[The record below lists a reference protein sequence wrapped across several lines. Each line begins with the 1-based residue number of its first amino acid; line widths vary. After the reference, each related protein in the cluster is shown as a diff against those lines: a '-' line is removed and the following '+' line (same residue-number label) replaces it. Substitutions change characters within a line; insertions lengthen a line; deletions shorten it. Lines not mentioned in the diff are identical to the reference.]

1 MRVQVISA
9 YPAVRSGLAA
19 LLRAQPGWTVVGEA
33 APDALVPSAVP
44 PDVVLFDLEAAP
56 DAETFA
62 GWLDQLRPAGGA
74 VLLLPER
81 SHGTLDGAV
90 GGSIGR
96 LVAAAESA
104 GVGLGALGRDISVEE
119 IVAAITAVGAGLLAL
134 DRRQAAVLWTP
145 QEPVIAT
152 GAHAPALGDEPLTP
166 REREVLQ
173 LLAEGLPN
181 KLIAQRLHVSDHT
194 VKFHVSSIMLKLN
207 AASRTEAVTVAA
219 RRGLLIL

>member
-1 MRVQVISA
+1 MRVQIISA
-9 YPAVRSGLAA
+9 YPAIRSGLAA
-19 LLRAQPGWTVVGEA
+19 LLRAQPGWEVVGEA
-33 APDALVPSAVP
+33 APETLAPSTTP
-44 PDVVLFDLEAAP
+44 PYVVLFDLATAP

-62 GWLDQLRPAGGA
+62 RWLDQLRPAGGA
-74 VLLLPER
+74 VVLLPER
-81 SHGTLDGAV
+81 SRGTLDGAASGV
-90 GGSIGR
+90 VGR
-96 LVAAAESA
+96 LVAVAESSGA
-104 GVGLGALGRDISVEE
+104 GLGALGRDASVEE
-119 IVAAITAVGAGLLAL
+119 IVAAIAAVGAGLLAL
-134 DRRQAAVLWTP
+134 DRRQAAALWAP

-152 GAHAPALGDEPLTP
+152 GAHTPAPGEEPLTP

>member
-1 MRVQVISA
+1 MRVQIISA
-9 YPAVRSGLAA
+9 YPAIRSGLAA
-19 LLRAQPGWTVVGEA
+19 LLRAQPGWEVVGEA
-33 APDALVPSAVP
+33 APEMLAPSATP
-44 PDVVLFDLEAAP
+44 PDVVLFDLATPP

-62 GWLDQLRPAGGA
+62 GWLDQLRPTGGA
-74 VLLLPER
+74 AVLLPER
-81 SHGTLDGAV
+81 ARNGLDGTA
-90 GGSIGR
+90 GGIVSR
-96 LVAAAESA
+96 LVAVAELA
-104 GVGLGALGRDISVEE
+104 GLGLGALGRDASVEE
-119 IVAAITAVGAGLLAL
+119 IVAAIAAVGAGLLAL
-134 DRRQAAVLWTP
+134 DRRQAAALWMP
-145 QEPVIAT
+145 PEPVIAS
-152 GAHAPALGDEPLTP
+152 GAHAPAPGEEPLTP

>member
-9 YPAVRSGLAA
+9 YPAIRSGLAA
-19 LLRAQPGWTVVGEA
+19 LLRAQPGWTVVGET
-33 APDALVPSAVP
+33 APDALAPASPP
-44 PDVVLFDLEAAP
+44 PDVALFDLETAP

-62 GWLDQLRPAGGA
+62 RWLDLVHPAGGV

-81 SHGTLDGAV
+81 SRGALDGGVRGLGQLAATAETV
-90 GGSIGR
+90 G
-96 LVAAAESA
+96 A
-104 GVGLGALGRDISVEE
+104 GLGALGRDATVEE
-119 IVAAITAVGAGLLAL
+119 IVAAIAAVGAGLLAL
-134 DRRQAAVLWTP
+134 DRRQAAALWAP
-145 QEPVIAT
+145 QEPVIA
-152 GAHAPALGDEPLTP
+152 GSAHAAATPGDEQLTP
-166 REREVLQ
+166 RERDVLQ

-181 KLIAQRLHVSDHT
+181 KLIAQRLQVSDHT

>member
-19 LLRAQPGWTVVGEA
+19 LLRAQAGWTVVGEA
-33 APDALVPSAVP
+33 APDTLVPPATQ
-44 PDVVLFDLEAAP
+44 PDVALFDLDAAP
-56 DAETFA
+56 DGETFA
-62 GWLDQLRPAGGA
+62 GWLDLLRPTGGT

-81 SHGTLDGAV
+81 ARGELDGTTANI
-90 GGSIGR
+90 SR

-104 GVGLGALGRDISVEE
+104 GLGLGALGRDASVEE
-119 IVAAITAVGAGLLAL
+119 VVAAIAAVGTGLLAL
-134 DRRQAAVLWTP
+134 DRRQAAALWAP

-152 GAHAPALGDEPLTP
+152 GAHAPAPGDEPLTP
-166 REREVLQ
+166 REHEVLQ

>member
-19 LLRAQPGWTVVGEA
+19 LLRAQPGWMVVGEA
-33 APDALVPSAVP
+33 APDALVPPATQ
-44 PDVVLFDLEAAP
+44 PDVALFDLEAAP

-81 SHGTLDGAV
+81 AHGELDGATAHV
-90 GGSIGR
+90 GP
-96 LVAAAESA
+96 LVVAAESA
-104 GVGLGALGRDISVEE
+104 SVGLGVLGRDASVEE
-119 IVAAITAVGAGLLAL
+119 IVAAITAVGSGLLAL
-134 DRRQAAVLWTP
+134 DRRQAAALWAP

-152 GAHAPALGDEPLTP
+152 GAHAPAPGDEPLTP

>member
-9 YPAVRSGLAA
+9 YPAIRSGLAA
-19 LLRAQPGWTVVGEA
+19 LLRAQPGWEVAGEA
-33 APDALVPSAVP
+33 APETLAPDAAS

-56 DAETFA
+56 DVETFA
-62 GWLDQLRPAGGA
+62 GWLDQVRPTGGA

-81 SHGTLDGAV
+81 SRGALDGAV
-90 GGSIGR
+90 RELGR
-96 LVAAAESA
+96 LVATAESA
-104 GVGLGALGRDISVEE
+104 GVGLGVLGRDASVEE
-119 IVAAITAVGAGLLAL
+119 IVTAIAAVGAGLLAL
-134 DRRQAAVLWTP
+134 DRRQAAALWIP

-152 GAHAPALGDEPLTP
+152 GTHAPSPGDEPLTP
-166 REREVLQ
+166 RERDVLQ

>member
-19 LLRAQPGWTVVGEA
+19 LLRAQPDWTVVGEA
-33 APDALVPSAVP
+33 APNALVAAAEL

-62 GWLDQLRPAGGA
+62 GWLDQLRPAGGV

-81 SHGTLDGAV
+81 SRGSLDGAV

-104 GVGLGALGRDISVEE
+104 GVGLGALGRDASVEE
-119 IVAAITAVGAGLLAL
+119 IVAAIAAVGAGLLAL
-134 DRRQAAVLWTP
+134 DRRQASTLWMP
-145 QEPVIAT
+145 QEPIIPA
-152 GAHAPALGDEPLTP
+152 GAHAPAPGEEPLTP
-166 REREVLQ
+166 RERSGRSKTTPP
-173 LLAEGLPN
+173 AG
-181 KLIAQRLHVSDHT
+181 RS
-194 VKFHVSSIMLKLN
+194 
-207 AASRTEAVTVAA
+207 
-219 RRGLLIL
+219 

>member
-9 YPAVRSGLAA
+9 YPAMRSGMAA
-19 LLRAQPGWTVVGEA
+19 LLRAQPGWEVVGEA
-33 APDALVPSAVP
+33 APETLAPSATP
-44 PDVVLFDLEAAP
+44 PDVVLFDLATAP

-81 SHGTLDGAV
+81 DRSGLQGAA
-90 GGSIGR
+90 GGVVAR
-96 LVAAAESA
+96 LVSVAESA
-104 GVGLGALGRDISVEE
+104 GLGLGALGRDASVEE

-134 DRRQAAVLWTP
+134 DRRQTAALWIP

-152 GAHAPALGDEPLTP
+152 GTHAPAPGEEPLTP

>member
-33 APDALVPSAVP
+33 APDTLAPPATQ
-44 PDVVLFDLEAAP
+44 PDVALFDLAAAP
-56 DAETFA
+56 DAEAFA
-62 GWLDQLRPAGGA
+62 GLLDILRPSGGA

-81 SHGTLDGAV
+81 ARGGLDGATAT
-90 GGSIGR
+90 IGQ
-96 LVAAAESA
+96 LVAAAGSA
-104 GVGLGALGRDISVEE
+104 GVGLGVLGRDASVEE
-119 IVAAITAVGAGLLAL
+119 IVAAITAVGSGLLAL

-152 GAHAPALGDEPLTP
+152 DTHASVAGDEPLTP

>member
-19 LLRAQPGWTVVGEA
+19 LLRAQPGWMVVGEA
-33 APDALVPSAVP
+33 APDALVPPATQ
-44 PDVVLFDLEAAP
+44 PDVALFDLEAAP

-81 SHGTLDGAV
+81 ARGELDGATAHV
-90 GGSIGR
+90 GP

-104 GVGLGALGRDISVEE
+104 SVGLGVLGRDASVEE
-119 IVAAITAVGAGLLAL
+119 IVAAITAVGSGLLAL
-134 DRRQAAVLWTP
+134 DRRQAAALWAP

-152 GAHAPALGDEPLTP
+152 GAHAPAPGDEPLTP